1 MHTCTHTHTCP
12 KTILKKS
19 SSSFEAQTSVYK
31 AFSVSLLQSST
42 TYLTKPPWVLK
53 IFFSWLTV
61 TLSNSSRSESWGFQN
76 LHDGG
81 FKTHIPSLWPHC
93 SPSSSSPL
101 MLYPPSFSHPYPSFF
116 DHHLFFQLT
125 FLFVLVRVF
134 QINRNK
140 RMYMKRFI
148 RNWPVQ
154 RQRLTSPKIFM
165 AVT

>member
-1 MHTCTHTHTCP
+1 MHTHTHVPRPYSRSPPAPLRHKHQSTRLSLCLCYSHLP
-12 KTILKKS
+12 HPS
-19 SSSFEAQTSVYK
+19 P
-31 AFSVSLLQSST
+31 SLLGFWKFSFLGSLSLSPTPLLFRILGISKST
-42 TYLTKPPWVLK
+42 WWWIQNTHSKPLASLFPEF
-53 IFFSWLTV
+53 FFSIDV
-61 TLSNSSRSESWGFQN
+61 VPTLLQPS
-76 LHDGG
+76 
-81 FKTHIPSLWPHC
+81 IPIILWP
-93 SPSSSSPL
+93 
-101 MLYPPSFSHPYPSFF
+101 PPP
-116 DHHLFFQLT
+116 FFQLT